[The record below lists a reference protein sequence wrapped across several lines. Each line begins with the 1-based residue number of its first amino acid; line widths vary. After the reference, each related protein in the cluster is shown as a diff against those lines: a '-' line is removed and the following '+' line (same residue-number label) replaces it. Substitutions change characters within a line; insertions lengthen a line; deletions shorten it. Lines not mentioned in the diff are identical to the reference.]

1 MFKFWCLAVYILPFV
16 FFGQTKYKPKL
27 LFEYDFPRRHQ
38 IGIKLLANK
47 PLSYTFKTG
56 IQFPFLRLG
65 DYSNIISVWQLSGP
79 LASIGTELT
88 LKNKYLKYSLEYEYA
103 YLTGVYQYPNIFNSG
118 RNYYVHYF
126 NIKSTNHLALLG
138 INAHLKGTANIAFF
152 AKFGVGY
159 RVTDKYTYFYG
170 LRGGEKNELKNSYTE
185 HFNETIYSVRIGF
198 SYCFGHHKILKPLS
212 NEIINEINIYLKR
225 NDSLV
230 FLLIKNYQ
238 ISRNAYNNLSKL
250 KNECKDFMKHHK
262 TINDTAIVCS
272 YFKVLKSEL
281 NFKLNQRT
289 MKVDAYKITK
299 TSKKGKVKIKRLHKD
314 LYIFRDNPKYK
325 NLYEKNK
332 LN

>member
-1 MFKFWCLAVYILPFV
+1 MLKKFYSSALFFFCL
-16 FFGQTKYKPKL
+16 
-27 LFEYDFPRRHQ
+27 
-38 IGIKLLANK
+38 IGFSQN
-47 PLSYTFKTG
+47 
-56 IQFPFLRLG
+56 
-65 DYSNIISVWQLSGP
+65 N
-79 LASIGTELT
+79 LT
-88 LKNKYLKYSLEYEYA
+88 LKIEITSSK
-103 YLTGVYQYPNIFNSG
+103 
-118 RNYYVHYF
+118 
-126 NIKSTNHLALLG
+126 
-138 INAHLKGTANIAFF
+138 
-152 AKFGVGY
+152 
-159 RVTDKYTYFYG
+159 
-170 LRGGEKNELKNSYTE
+170 
-185 HFNETIYSVRIGF
+185 
-198 SYCFGHHKILKPLS
+198 